1 MARKLFGG
9 YPVKYDST
17 LSDDAFA
24 LSPTA
29 GTATTA
35 RSLGGISRK
44 LLSGAA
50 LAALLVTGSVAA
62 QADES
67 NAELAA
73 EIHALKTQLR
83 HLEGR
88 VEKQRV
94 VIHQV
99 QVKANTFQANAA
111 VPYEPPAPWD
121 KKFHMNGLT
130 ITPGGF
136 LAMEGVYRTHD
147 TGGDFSPAFS
157 SIPNYT
163 KIPGHENEIR
173 GTARQSRFSLL
184 IQGNANPD
192 TLISGYGEFDFLGA
206 SATANSTES
215 NSYTPRVRH
224 LYLTVDWTGEGLH
237 LLAGQTW
244 SLVTMNQNGITPR
257 KEDIPVTIDG
267 QYVAGF
273 TWARQPQLRLVKDF
287 GNGFWA
293 GVSAEMPQTGSP
305 CAGQQNGT
313 TDPALSAPAPTTING
328 ISQQCNQLGSG
339 GTGVLNP
346 LNNYSFNHIPD
357 FVAKAAYEANID
369 GHALHLEGYGL
380 YTDLYN
386 YTYAGSTVTGFTGN
400 HNDVAGW
407 GGGGG
412 FTFGLLPRWVDV
424 QGSAMIGRGIGRYG
438 SGQLTNATFSPNGA
452 LLPLPEVMFLGGAV
466 VHATPSLDL
475 YAYGGEERILSTDWS
490 ASTFG
495 AGSTSGFGS
504 PFADN
509 SGCNILTSSACSTNV
524 RDTWEIT
531 AGFWDKVYQGDF
543 GSLRVGLQYAY
554 IQDDLFP
561 GAGHSASA
569 DPSGLPANSKVHY
582 NDQEVYASV
591 RYYPFDPPP
600 PAPPV
605 VAKY

>member
-1 MARKLFGG
+1 
-9 YPVKYDST
+9 VNNDST
-17 LSDDAFA
+17 SSDDAFA
-24 LSPTA
+24 LLPAT
-29 GTATTA
+29 GTAAIA
-35 RSLGGISRK
+35 RPLGGFSRK

-62 QADES
+62 RADES

-73 EIHALKTQLR
+73 EIHALKAQLR

-111 VPYEPPAPWD
+111 APYEPPGPWD
-121 KKFHMNGLT
+121 KKFHLNGIT

-136 LAMEGVYRTHD
+136 IAMEGVYRTRD
-147 TGGDFSPAFS
+147 TGGNFSPAFS
-157 SIPNYT
+157 SMPNYANV
-163 KIPGHENEIR
+163 PGHSNEIR
-173 GTARQSRFSLL
+173 GTAQQSRFSLL

-215 NSYTPRVRH
+215 NSYTPRIRH
-224 LYLTVDWTGEGLH
+224 LYATVDWAGEGLH

-244 SLVTMNQNGITPR
+244 SLVTMNQEGITPR

-273 TWARQPQLRLVKDF
+273 TWARQPQIRLVKNF
-287 GNGFWA
+287 GDSFWIA
-293 GVSAEMPQTGSP
+293 ASAEVPQTGSP
-305 CAGQQNGT
+305 CTGSST
-313 TDPALSAPAPTTING
+313 TLNTAPAPTAGFAGGATALC
-328 ISQQCNQLGSG
+328 SQLPSG

-346 LNNYSFNHIPD
+346 LNKYSLNHIPD
-357 FVAKAAYEANID
+357 FVAKAAYEGNID
-369 GHALHLEGYGL
+369 GHGLHVEGFGL
-380 YTDLYN
+380 YTDLYD
-386 YTYAGSTVTGFTGN
+386 YTEIGTAGTGIVGN
-400 HNDVAGW
+400 HNDTTGW

-412 FTFGLLPRWVDV
+412 FTFGLLPHWVDV

-438 SGQLTNATFSPNGA
+438 SSQLTSATFNPNGSLEA
-452 LLPLPEVMFLGGAV
+452 LPELMFLGGAV
-466 VHATPSLDL
+466 VHATPQLDL
-475 YAYGGEERILSTDWS
+475 YAYGGEERILSTDF
-490 ASTFG
+490 TPGF
-495 AGSTSGFGS
+495 AGISYGS
-504 PFADN
+504 PTADN
-509 SGCNILTSSACSTNV
+509 SGCNILGGTCGGSV

-543 GSLRVGLQYAY
+543 GSVRVGLQYAY
-554 IQDDLFP
+554 VENELWP
-561 GAGHSASA
+561 GSGTSESR
-569 DPSGLPANSKVHY
+569 DPGGLAPNSQVRY
-582 NDQEVYASV
+582 NNQEIYASF